1 MISRSS
7 SGIVWFDTNTAL
19 HNDAQAASSKSGKRV
34 VPARLVARAALSEM
48 HRKFGNGG

>member
-1 MISRSS
+1 MISRRS
-7 SGIVWFDTNTAL
+7 SGIVWFDTNTVL

-34 VPARLVARAALSEM
+34 VLARLVARAALPEM